1 MSKSYEQGE
10 FDFVLDDEGEFILWI
25 KKKYER
31 FSTYGC
37 TLSEMSEKILQLY
50 KYNELCDL
58 LDTFDFLRKK
68 ILKDNVQYLSYKKE
82 TCKYL
87 GLSLVKS
94 DYGGGYVGVDS
105 LVDWCYGKWEYA
117 RKQVPWFDEEL
128 LRYTVSIEHWTEN
141 EINRAFDKARK
152 ILEKRRQKRLQE
164 VKNACDFVEE
174 TSKAW
179 GYSSFK
185 NPFKVQE
192 KEIKPQ
198 EKNKSGFFEF
208 LSNLFR

>member
-10 FDFVLDDEGEFILWI
+10 FDFVLDDEGKFILWI

-50 KYNELCDL
+50 RYNELCDS

-164 VKNACDFVEE
+164 VKDAEEDMKRLLVEG
-174 TSKAW
+174 
-179 GYSSFK
+179 GYIS
-185 NPFKVQE
+185 E
-192 KEIKPQ
+192 
-198 EKNKSGFFEF
+198 
-208 LSNLFR
+208 